1 MHAIEANLHLP
12 LKSKKTAG
20 LNNTLRATPLT
31 FFCGFMAN
39 SGLCNLHSFPLFNGC
54 FWRVFSL
61 VSSKVMQGNELSLRS
76 SIYRLM
82 EEGLAKE
89 GFSRRSCRGLGQFLG

>member
-1 MHAIEANLHLP
+1 
-12 LKSKKTAG
+12 
-20 LNNTLRATPLT
+20 
-31 FFCGFMAN
+31 MAN
-39 SGLCNLHSFPLFNGC
+39 SGLCNLHSLPLFNGC

-89 GFSRRSCRGLGQFLG
+89 GFSRRSIRGLGQFPG